1 MAITYDIVK
10 AVAADLYSSS
20 LRKIPE
26 DTKSALRQA
35 RAVESDKSA
44 QATIDTMLRSADTAE
59 RTMQFVCSDSG
70 IPEYTVR
77 IGTGA
82 RLSGNI
88 KQAFVDGFADLVA
101 AIRPPLLMHVQNPL
115 TRERGYAGK
124 DMPLVSY
131 DLIDGAN
138 YIEIVCSPKA
148 LGSGR
153 WAALEIFTSPP
164 LSVIEKYVL
173 DCVLK
178 AGSQACPPVV
188 IGVGIGGS
196 FDYCA
201 KLAKQATLRELG
213 KRNPERAVAAM
224 EERLLR
230 AVNKTGFGPM
240 GTGGDSTAFAVHVEY
255 AAGHGFTPVAVSFN
269 CWINR
274 KAGARIYNDGRVE
287 RFE

>member
-10 AVAADLYSSS
+10 AVAADLYSGS

-35 RAVESDKSA
+35 RSVESDKSA
-44 QATIDTMLRSADTAE
+44 QATIDTMLLSADTAE
-59 RTMQFVCSDSG
+59 RRMQFVCSDSG

-88 KQAFVDGFADLVA
+88 KQAFVDGFAELVE
-101 AIRPPLLMHVQNPL
+101 AIQPPLLMHVQNPL

-131 DLIDGAN
+131 DLIDGAD

-164 LSVIEKYVL
+164 LDVIEKYVL

-213 KRNPERAVAAM
+213 RRNPEPSVAAM

-240 GTGGDSTAFAVHVEY
+240 GTGGDSTAFAVHIEY

>member
-1 MAITYDIVK
+1 MAITYEIVK
-10 AVAADLYSSS
+10 AVSADLYGSS
-20 LRKIPE
+20 LKKIPE
-26 DTKSALRQA
+26 DTKEALRQA
-35 RAVESDKSA
+35 RSSESDDNA
-44 QATIDTMLRSADTAE
+44 RATIDTMLRSADAAE
-59 RTMQFVCSDSG
+59 QTMQFVCSDSG
-70 IPEYTVR
+70 VPEYLVR
-77 IGTGA
+77 IGTEA
-82 RLSGNI
+82 QLSGNI
-88 KQAFVDGFADLVA
+88 KQAFVDGFAYLVET
-101 AIRPPLLMHVQNPL
+101 IEPPLLMHVQNPL
-115 TRERGYAGK
+115 TRQRGYAGK

-138 YIEIVCSPKA
+138 YIEIICSPKA

-153 WAALEIFTSPP
+153 WAAMEIFTSPP
-164 LSVIEKYVL
+164 LNVIEKYIL
-173 DCVLK
+173 ECVLK

-213 KRNPERAVAAM
+213 KRNPEPAVAAM
-224 EERLLR
+224 EERILK

-274 KAGARIYNDGRVE
+274 KAGARIYDDGRVE

>member
-10 AVAADLYSSS
+10 AVAADLYSGS

-26 DTKSALRQA
+26 DTKFALHQA
-35 RAVESDKSA
+35 RSAESDKSA
-44 QATIDTMLRSADTAE
+44 QATIDTMLLSADTAE
-59 RTMQFVCSDSG
+59 RTMRFVCSDSG
-70 IPEYTVR
+70 VPEYTVR
-77 IGTGA
+77 IGTEA

-88 KQAFVDGFADLVA
+88 KQAFVDGFAELVET
-101 AIRPPLLMHVQNPL
+101 IQPPLLMHVQNPL
-115 TRERGYAGK
+115 TRERGHAGK

-131 DLIDGAN
+131 DLIDGAD

-164 LSVIEKYVL
+164 LAVIEKYVL

-201 KLAKQATLRELG
+201 KLAKQATLRALG
-213 KRNPERAVAAM
+213 KRNPEPAVAAM

-240 GTGGDSTAFAVHVEY
+240 GTGGDSTAFAVHIEY

>member
-1 MAITYDIVK
+1 MAITYEIVK
-10 AVAADLYSSS
+10 AVAADLYGSS
-20 LRKIPE
+20 LKKIPE
-26 DTKSALRQA
+26 DTKAALRQA
-35 RAVESDKSA
+35 RSSESDDSA
-44 QATIDTMLRSADTAE
+44 SATIDVMLRSAAVAE
-59 RTMQFVCSDSG
+59 QTMQLVCSDSG
-70 IPEYTVR
+70 VPEYLVR
-77 IGTGA
+77 IGTEA
-82 RLSGNI
+82 QLSGNI
-88 KQAFVDGFADLVA
+88 KQAFVDGFAYLVET
-101 AIRPPLLMHVQNPL
+101 IEPPLLMHVQNPL

-131 DLIDGAN
+131 DLIDGAD

-153 WAALEIFTSPP
+153 WAAMEIFTSPP
-164 LSVIEKYVL
+164 LDVIEKYIL

-178 AGSQACPPVV
+178 SGSQACPPVV

-201 KLAKQATLRELG
+201 KLAKQATMRELG
-213 KRNPERAVAAM
+213 KGNPEPAVAAM
-224 EERLLR
+224 EERLLK
-230 AVNKTGFGPM
+230 AVNKTGYGPM

>member
-1 MAITYDIVK
+1 MAITYEIVK
-10 AVAADLYSSS
+10 AVSADLYGSS
-20 LRKIPE
+20 LKKIPE
-26 DTKSALRQA
+26 DTKAALRQA
-35 RAVESDKSA
+35 RSSESDDNA
-44 QATIDTMLRSADTAE
+44 RATIDTMLRSADAAE
-59 RTMQFVCSDSG
+59 QTMQFVCSDSG
-70 IPEYTVR
+70 VPEYLVR
-77 IGTGA
+77 IGTEA
-82 RLSGNI
+82 QLSGNI
-88 KQAFVDGFADLVA
+88 KQAFVDGFAYLVEM
-101 AIRPPLLMHVQNPL
+101 IEPPLLMHVQNPL

-131 DLIDGAN
+131 DLIDGAD
-138 YIEIVCSPKA
+138 YIEIICSPKA

-153 WAALEIFTSPP
+153 WAAMEIFTSPP
-164 LSVIEKYVL
+164 LDVIEKYIL
-173 DCVLK
+173 ECVLK

-213 KRNPERAVAAM
+213 KRNPEPAVAAM
-224 EERLLR
+224 EERLLK

-274 KAGARIYNDGRVE
+274 KAGARIYNDGRIE